1 MVDRSQIRQQM
12 RQRRNA
18 LSIQQL
24 SDAAQKVERL
34 ISRSH
39 FYRNSQRIACYIAN
53 DNELSLEL
61 LIERI
66 WMENKTCYLPI
77 LDSIHHNRLWFA
89 PYHPDSKMRL
99 NRFGIPEPVFKKR
112 ELIRAQS
119 LDLVMT
125 PLVAFDKAGN
135 RLGMGGGF
143 YDRSLAFLLQRR
155 YWHKPCLCGV
165 AYGFQCVDRLPFQ
178 SWDVPLRAI
187 VTESE
192 VYQST
197 QKYKSA

>member
-12 RQRRNA
+12 RQQRNA
-18 LSIQQL
+18 LSRQQL
-24 SDAAQKVERL
+24 SDTAHNVERV
-34 ISRSH
+34 ISRTR
-39 FYRNSQRIACYIAN
+39 FFRNSQRIACYIAN

-66 WMENKTCYLPI
+66 WMESKQCYLPI

-99 NRFGIPEPVFKKR
+99 NRFGILEPAFKKR

-125 PLVAFDKAGN
+125 PLVAFDKSGN

-143 YDRSLAFLLQRR
+143 YDRSLAFLLHRR
-155 YWHKPCLCGV
+155 YWHKPKLCGV
-165 AYGFQCVDRLPFQ
+165 AYEFQQVKRLPCQ
-178 SWDVPLRAI
+178 PWDVPLSAI
-187 VTESE
+187 ATEE
-192 VYQST
+192 MI
-197 QKYKSA
+197 YKSI